1 MLNQNVYSGAISVD
15 ELIRMT
21 PAQLASTEVRELRE
35 KLLIE
40 EASARAMNWADENKE
55 KIQGLLG
62 IDPNNTWEFDD
73 DEDGLSEPDIE
84 TGDA

>member
-1 MLNQNVYSGAISVD
+1 MLNQNVCSGAISVD

>member
-1 MLNQNVYSGAISVD
+1 MLNQNVCSGAISVD

-21 PAQLASTEVRELRE
+21 PAQLASTEDRELRE